1 MQRVVQ
7 LPDGHRLELPPESIA
22 QPEAVA
28 TAAEARPTMQQL
40 GLLVVLAGAAAVA
53 ALGRRRGP
61 TTPVPT
67 ATTEPTTARWSLAVL
82 LLVVLTAQVVHHA
95 WPFYALDMF
104 SYAPSGGSRL
114 VVLQAD
120 GRAREP
126 TRFVDFRCD
135 AMPPDYARP
144 GPEVCG
150 TWNSIEVHD
159 RRSFFWIQRH
169 QGDPPATSATPLLLA
184 RRIERFDA
192 EGGRTRVDCPITRC
206 VARETP

>member
-1 MQRVVQ
+1 M
-7 LPDGHRLELPPESIA
+7 
-22 QPEAVA
+22 
-28 TAAEARPTMQQL
+28 TAEPSAEPA
-40 GLLVVLAGAAAVA
+40 
-53 ALGRRRGP
+53 
-61 TTPVPT
+61 
-67 ATTEPTTARWSLAVL
+67 TARWNLAVL
-82 LLVVLTAQVVHHA
+82 LFVVLTAQVVHHV

-104 SYAPSGGSRL
+104 SYAPTGGSRL

-126 TRFVDFRCD
+126 TRFVDYRCD

-150 TWNSIEVHD
+150 SWNSIEVHD

-169 QGDPPATSATPLLLA
+169 QGDPPTPSATPLLLA

-192 EGGRTRVDCPITRC
+192 RGGRTRVDCPITRC
-206 VARETP
+206 VAREAP